1 MDASPVA
8 TAVRSQTTR
17 YKCNNAIAALS
28 KLREANEEIG
38 LPVPSSA
45 VHVLGVLTPFVSYYK
60 LAVTPVIAFL
70 SDLSLLEHLKP
81 NPEEVDEIFD
91 HPLEAIL
98 SPELAASLAP
108 KPGRL
113 LSERGSEKW
122 RYEPEY
128 HYMRD
133 SAWLHGSQY
142 RMHKFRSVT
151 TPISGL
157 TSDILILAAKI
168 AYVRNTDY
176 ERYAENHVT
185 PDIALGWAMEQHA
198 EAARATS
205 QPQASSA
212 ESHIE
217 GLAD

>member
-8 TAVRSQTTR
+8 TA
-17 YKCNNAIAALS
+17 
-28 KLREANEEIG
+28 LREANEEIG
-38 LPVPSSA
+38 LPVPNQA
-45 VHVLGVLTPFVSYYK
+45 IHILGLLSPFVSYYK

-70 SDLSLLEHLKP
+70 SDLALLDHLKP
-81 NPEEVDEIFD
+81 NPEEVEEIFD

-98 SPELAASLAP
+98 SPELAATLAP
-108 KPGRL
+108 RPGRP
-113 LSERGSEKW
+113 LSECGSEKW

-128 HYMRD
+128 HHMKD
-133 SAWLHGSQY
+133 STWLHGSSY
-142 RMHKFRSVT
+142 RMHKFRTVT

-176 ERYAENHVT
+176 ERYAENHIT
-185 PDIALGWAMEQHA
+185 PDVALGWAMEQHVA
-198 EAARATS
+198 NARSAS
-205 QPQASSA
+205 QLQAPNT
-212 ESHIE
+212 ESHTE